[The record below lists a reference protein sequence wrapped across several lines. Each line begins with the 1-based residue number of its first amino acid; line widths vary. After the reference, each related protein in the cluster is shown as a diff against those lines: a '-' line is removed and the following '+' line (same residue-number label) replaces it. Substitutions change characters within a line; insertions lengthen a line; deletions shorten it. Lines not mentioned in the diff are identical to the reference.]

1 MRFPLRPAKA
11 GFRTLALASCLLA
24 LPAVAFAAAAPKPAA
39 PPLLLTGAKVLAPS
53 GDQWLEGRDILVQE
67 GHIARIAA
75 AGRIDQI
82 GVPAGTRRIDLS
94 GDYLIPG
101 LMDLHTHLLL
111 HPYDETTWDDQVL
124 RESLELRTIRGVT
137 AAEATVDAGF
147 TTIRDLGTEGAGYAD
162 VALRDAIAQGM
173 IPGPRVLAATRAIV
187 ATASYG
193 PMGFDPRLDLPLGGQ
208 QATGVDE
215 IRRVVRE
222 QIHHGADWIKLYAD
236 YRRAPGAPS
245 TATFSVDEMRAAVEE
260 AHSAG
265 LQVAAHATTPEGIRR
280 AIEAGVTTVEHAT
293 GATRELLDRM
303 AAQGIAMDPTLAASE
318 AISRYG
324 GWHPGEPEPERMR
337 QDRRMFHDALA
348 AGVTIFLGSDAGVF
362 AHGDNARELE
372 LMVDYGMTPAQALAA
387 ATSVAAGVIGRG
399 DDLGKIDAG
408 YTADLV
414 ALKGDP
420 LAAPSAVRHPLLVV
434 KEGRVMA
441 DRREVR

>member
-1 MRFPLRPAKA
+1 MRSLVRPARA
-11 GFRTLALASCLLA
+11 GLPALGLAIGLLA
-24 LPAVAFAAAAPKPAA
+24 AGVLPASAARAAETEKAPA
-39 PPLLLTGAKVLAPS
+39 LLLTGARVLAPA
-53 GDQWLEGRDILVQE
+53 GDRWLEGRDVLVE
-67 GHIARIAA
+67 E
-75 AGRIDQI
+75 GRIER
-82 GVPAGTRRIDLS
+82 VAPAGQIEAPAGARRIDLS
-94 GDYLIPG
+94 GDYLVPG

-111 HPYDETTWDDQVL
+111 HPYDETPWDDQVL
-124 RESLELRTIRGVT
+124 RESSEFRTIRGVT
-137 AAEATVDAGF
+137 SAEATLDAGF

-162 VALRDAIAQGM
+162 VALRDAIARGM

-193 PMGFDPRLDLPLGGQ
+193 PMGLEPRLDVPLGGQ
-208 QATGVDE
+208 QATGADE

-245 TATFSVDEMRAAVEE
+245 TATFTVEEMHAAVEE
-260 AHSAG
+260 AASAG
-265 LQVAAHATTPEGIRR
+265 LPVAAHATTPEGIRR

-303 AAQGIAMDPTLAASE
+303 ASKGIAMDPTLAASE
-318 AISRYG
+318 AISLYS

-362 AHGDNARELE
+362 DHGDNARELE

-387 ATSVAAGVIGRG
+387 ATRVAAGVIGRG
-399 DDLGKIDAG
+399 DDLGRIDAG

-414 ALKGDP
+414 ALAGDP
-420 LAAPSAVRHPLLVV
+420 LASPSAVRRPLLVV
-434 KEGRVMA
+434 KEGRVVA
-441 DRREVR
+441 DRREAR

>member
-1 MRFPLRPAKA
+1 
-11 GFRTLALASCLLA
+11 LLA
-24 LPAVAFAAAAPKPAA
+24 LPLASSAAAAAPPPA
-39 PPLLLTGAKVLAPS
+39 PPLLLTGAKVLAPT
-53 GDQWLEGRDILVQE
+53 GDHWLEGMDALVRD
-67 GHIARIAA
+67 GHIARIAPS
-75 AGRIDQI
+75 GRIEA
-82 GVPAGTRRIDLS
+82 PAGARRIDLA

-111 HPYDETTWDDQVL
+111 HPYDETPWDDQVL
-124 RESLELRTIRGVT
+124 RESLELRTIQGVT
-137 AAEATVDAGF
+137 HAKATVDAGF

-162 VALRDAIAQGM
+162 VALRDAIAQGV

-208 QATGVDE
+208 QATGVDQ

-245 TATFSVDEMRAAVEE
+245 TATFTVEEMRAAVEE
-260 AHSAG
+260 AKR
-265 LQVAAHATTPEGIRR
+265 AAHATTPEGIRR
-280 AIEAGVTTVEHAT
+280 AIEAGVTTIEHAT

-303 AAQGIAMDPTLAASE
+303 AAKGIAMDPTLAASE
-318 AISRYG
+318 AIARYG
-324 GWHPGEPEPERMR
+324 GWHPGEPEPERMQ

-348 AGVTIFLGSDAGVF
+348 SGVTIFLGSDAGVF

-372 LMVDYGMTPAQALAA
+372 LMVDYGMTPTQALTA

-399 DDLGKIDAG
+399 DDLGKIDTG

-414 ALKGDP
+414 ALAADP
-420 LAAPSAVRHPLLVV
+420 LAAPSAVRHPLLVLE
-434 KEGRVMA
+434 EGRVMA
-441 DRREVR
+441 DRREAR